1 MISRR
6 QIISG
11 SAGLIFAIFSRN
23 ESVLGAD
30 DQSGPLFFDISR
42 DVAMATDLVKKW
54 QTPHFRRSGIQ
65 ERNGITPCIAI
76 CMI

>member
-42 DVAMATDLVKKW
+42 DVAMATDLVKKNGK
-54 QTPHFRRSGIQ
+54 RRTFVALAF
-65 ERNGITPCIAI
+65 RNGIV
-76 CMI
+76 